1 MKRSVYNSA
10 IVFFIFYV
18 PVFLFLGDFL
28 VFLLA
33 SLFYVALTFRP
44 LFYFEKEE
52 AFCCF
57 CPFFPSVK
65 INSIELV
72 DGKLFINGSSRV
84 LYMLES
90 RKNIETMAKEIATF
104 LNSKN

>member
-1 MKRSVYNSA
+1 MKRSFYNSA

-18 PVFLFLGDFL
+18 PIFLFWGDFY

-33 SLFYVALTFRP
+33 SLFYVALTFRR
-44 LFYFEKEE
+44 LFYFEKNE

-57 CPFFPSVK
+57 CPFLPAVK

-90 RKNIETMAKEIATF
+90 KKNIEKMAKEIAIF
-104 LNSKN
+104 LNSRP